1 MSTLMAD
8 FHPPVVKNLGSG
20 TRRILRGMAE
30 VILPRNDHI
39 QVERCDEVVNYV
51 DNYVLYL
58 PPMLRLGFP
67 LGVWAFQLVSI
78 LLTGL
83 PFTWLSLEKRQ
94 RYLDGWAHSTL
105 WWRRDLLKGV
115 KALMMMGFF
124 ELPEVMRLINYD
136 IETHVAAVKARRLAQ
151 YAQDLG

>member
-1 MSTLMAD
+1 
-8 FHPPVVKNLGSG
+8 
-20 TRRILRGMAE
+20 
-30 VILPRNDHI
+30 
-39 QVERCDEVVNYV
+39 
-51 DNYVLYL
+51 
-58 PPMLRLGFP
+58 
-67 LGVWAFQLVSI
+67 VWAFQLVSI

-136 IETHVAAVKARRLAQ
+136 IETHVATVKARRLAQ